1 MEKTDVLVIGG
12 SAAGLVASLTA
23 KSNNPEKD
31 VTVIRKEEK
40 VMIPCGIPYIFGT
53 LDDSEKNILPDA
65 GLNKLGVNIMIDEV
79 VSVDKENKVC
89 KTKSGTE
96 LSYEKLI
103 MATGSMPKVPRWL
116 KGTDLENVFTVP
128 KNKVYLD
135 RFYEKISSCK
145 KAVVIGA
152 GFIGVEFADELNKK
166 DMEVTLIEIM
176 PNILSAA
183 FDEELAVRAEEILK
197 DRGVEVKTNTGVKEI
212 LGNEKVTGVLFNNG
226 EKMEADVVILSMGY
240 GPNIEL
246 AKQMDLEINE
256 LGFIK
261 ADQFRRTNYP
271 DVFAVGD
278 CAEKRDFATGK
289 LSAIMLAST
298 ACAEARV
305 AGMNLY
311 KLSTVK
317 KFNGTLGVFS
327 TSIGDTAFGAAGLI
341 ESLAVKE
348 GFSVVTGTFEG
359 VDRHPGKL
367 PNAHKQLVK
376 LIVSKECG
384 RIIGGEVIGGS
395 SAGEIVNVMSF
406 IIQNGMTVN
415 DMLVAQIGTQPML
428 TSSPAAYPLI
438 KAAEVVAKELKKK

>member
-23 KSNNPEKD
+23 KSNNPEKE

-135 RFYEKISSCK
+135 SFYERIKDCK
-145 KAVVIGA
+145 KVVVVGA

-166 DMEVTLIEIM
+166 DMDVTLIEIM

-183 FDEELAVRAEEILK
+183 FDEELAVRAEEIIK

-212 LGNEKVTGVLFNNG
+212 LGDEKVTGVLFNNG
-226 EKMEADVVILSMGY
+226 EKMEADAVILSMGY

-246 AKQMDLEINE
+246 AKQMDIEINE

-327 TSIGDTAFGAAGLI
+327 TSIGETAFGAAGLI

-348 GFSVVTGTFEG
+348 GFSVATGSFEG

-376 LIVSKECG
+376 LIASKECG
-384 RIIGGEVIGGS
+384 RIIGGEVIGGA

-438 KAAEVVAKELKKK
+438 KAAEVVAKELKK